1 MSHDSHPHHNR
12 LNASDSADPQPVRI
26 SQLVSTARRL
36 RKTRAAC
43 RKFLALWAL
52 DQDKRKSGPA
62 SGYQEKQLADPMN
75 HDWSLLYLGSIL
87 DD

>member
-1 MSHDSHPHHNR
+1 MR
-12 LNASDSADPQPVRI
+12 SAATRQRTRAAKV
-26 SQLVSTARRL
+26 SGLVSTAKRL
-36 RKTRAAC
+36 RATRAAC

-52 DQDKRKSGPA
+52 DQGRKNCASGPRLPR
-62 SGYQEKQLADPMN
+62 SGQQENQIADPMN

>member
-1 MSHDSHPHHNR
+1 M
-12 LNASDSADPQPVRI
+12 DPQHPPQQI
-26 SQLVSTARRL
+26 AQLVATAKRL

-52 DQDKRKSGPA
+52 QQGRATHPDQA
-62 SGYQEKQLADPMN
+62 SKEKQLCDPMN

>member
-1 MSHDSHPHHNR
+1 MRPESGDRTRQLFGNEP
-12 LNASDSADPQPVRI
+12 PQRPARM
-26 SQLVSTARRL
+26 SQLVATARQL

-52 DQDKRKSGPA
+52 EEGHKKSPKQGNP
-62 SGYQEKQLADPMN
+62 QEKLLNDPMN

>member
-1 MSHDSHPHHNR
+1 VQI
-12 LNASDSADPQPVRI
+12 AK
-26 SQLVSTARRL
+26 RL
-36 RKTRAAC
+36 RKTRAAS

-52 DQDKRKSGPA
+52 TQDAKFARCAKAG
-62 SGYQEKQLADPMN
+62 QEKTIADPMN

>member
-1 MSHDSHPHHNR
+1 MN
-12 LNASDSADPQPVRI
+12 PQKQPQQI
-26 SQLVSTARRL
+26 AQLVATAKRL

-52 DQDKRKSGPA
+52 QQDRAGNPEQAKK
-62 SGYQEKQLADPMN
+62 EKQLSDPMN

>member
-1 MSHDSHPHHNR
+1 MSHVPQPRGNR
-12 LNASDSADPQPVRI
+12 LNLSESSSPQPVRI
-26 SQLVSTARRL
+26 SQIVSTARRL
-36 RKTRAAC
+36 QKARSAC

-52 DQDKRKSGPA
+52 DQDKRRSSPA
-62 SGYQEKQLADPMN
+62 SGNQEKQLADPMN

>member
-1 MSHDSHPHHNR
+1 MKTRDREPNR
-12 LNASDSADPQPVRI
+12 IAK
-26 SQLVSTARRL
+26 LVSTAKRL
-36 RKTRAAC
+36 RATRAAC

-52 DQDKRKSGPA
+52 QQGGKNCAPSARGR
-62 SGYQEKQLADPMN
+62 QEKQLADPMN

>member
-1 MSHDSHPHHNR
+1 MRSDHD
-12 LNASDSADPQPVRI
+12 QPRI
-26 SQLVSTARRL
+26 AQLVATAKRL

-52 DQDKRKSGPA
+52 EQDRKHARAGVSG
-62 SGYQEKQLADPMN
+62 QEKQLADPMN
-75 HDWSLLYLGSIL
+75 HNWSLLYLGSIL

>member
-1 MSHDSHPHHNR
+1 MRAADRADSSSSPRAAN
-12 LNASDSADPQPVRI
+12 
-26 SQLVSTARRL
+26 LVGTARRL
-36 RKTRAAC
+36 RATRAAC

-52 DQDKRKSGPA
+52 DQDRKRALIAPTS
-62 SGYQEKQLADPMN
+62 QEKALADPMN

>member
-1 MSHDSHPHHNR
+1 VRFVPEEIDSQR
-12 LNASDSADPQPVRI
+12 KTQQIA
-26 SQLVSTARRL
+26 QLVATAKRL

-52 DQDKRKSGPA
+52 QQGRPTYPDQA
-62 SGYQEKQLADPMN
+62 SKEKQLSDPMN